1 MAVALLEKRPN
12 SRRKMPVSQA
22 RRAMEEEILALQ
34 AGDSDDDDFL
44 GPSIADQMRV
54 GFFSQDRSCQ
64 TEHSEIVGLKRMTEV
79 LNNLVQD
86 ARALRKDLHFSKQ
99 VLQADYEAKLQA
111 KALDLYCRVND
122 KLEDLEKIHLDKM
135 QVVRKS
141 FRQQLADAMVKIANQ
156 YKNYYS
162 SKLNLEHA
170 KQSKGKSAM
179 TEKYKE
185 LQAQI
190 QRNES
195 IIQMLQMQLKEYQ
208 ENADVKVFNYEDSEG
223 SKSDGNEQQVEELK
237 LDIAKL
243 QDKVDDLQDT
253 LETRDDTID
262 NLNAEISLQQ
272 DKLEKEK
279 AVQEELRQQIEELR
293 AQMES
298 DKATNRRM
306 LEKQRLDLE
315 RQMQE
320 QVKSAKSSAL
330 SQAQQLAKE
339 AEEAEKQ
346 RQREMEA
353 QRKRQQELLAKQ
365 EASMVTNSNAEEEV
379 KRLKKL
385 EMKQAEEIARLKKD
399 LDRTNRTWE
408 KKFAILKQSLH
419 ALKDESYIRQ
429 TLQKQAA
436 TLHHATIAYN
446 TEVATSAPP
455 SQQGPR
461 KQPAPLPR
469 IQKSRS
475 ASRTNNRRE
484 RELER
489 LEKHT
494 NSAPSGRGTEV
505 FSTAESDV
513 VGSDEDV
520 DMGGVLP
527 LPSPPPRAPSQCSV
541 QEMASRPSTSSHV
554 VVLPSAEPVQ

>member
-1 MAVALLEKRPN
+1 
-12 SRRKMPVSQA
+12 MPVSQA
-22 RRAMEEEILALQ
+22 RRAMEEEFLALQ

-170 KQSKGKSAM
+170 KQSKGKNAM

-208 ENADVKVFNYEDSEG
+208 ENADVKV
-223 SKSDGNEQQVEELK
+223 
-237 LDIAKL
+237 
-243 QDKVDDLQDT
+243 
-253 LETRDDTID
+253 
-262 NLNAEISLQQ
+262 
-272 DKLEKEK
+272 
-279 AVQEELRQQIEELR
+279 LRQQIEELR

-315 RQMQE
+315 RQMHE
-320 QVKSAKSSAL
+320 QVKNAKSSAL
-330 SQAQQLAKE
+330 SQAQQLARE

-346 RQREMEA
+346 RLREMEA
-353 QRKRQQELLAKQ
+353 QKRRQQELMAKQ
-365 EASMVTNSNAEEEV
+365 EASMASNSSAEEEV

-446 TEVATSAPP
+446 TDTQPSAPP

-554 VVLPSAEPVQ
+554 VVLPSAEPVP